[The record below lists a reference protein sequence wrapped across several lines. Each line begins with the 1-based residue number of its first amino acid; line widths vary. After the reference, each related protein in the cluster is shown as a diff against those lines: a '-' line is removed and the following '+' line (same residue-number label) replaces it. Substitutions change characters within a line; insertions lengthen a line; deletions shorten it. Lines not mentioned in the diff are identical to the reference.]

1 MIATVGL
8 LFVTAYSAPLT
19 RVHIDSNA
27 ISHTPQLIYVRDDS
41 TAGVDLDISGQ
52 AVQYIL
58 QLEHHSGFG
67 AQITAALGRA
77 SADFVDRDIDISGIL
92 YGGQARI
99 YAEVLTIPTSARP
112 HALTSFVNFRA
123 VHVNADS
130 NRASLSQTA
139 LSAGAGFMA
148 EISLGQYVSVL
159 PYAWFSPSLMFDKD
173 VRVAG
178 GERVD
183 FHDGPSL
190 NRPMRAGLDV
200 WIYPSG
206 VASNDH
212 FALSAIV
219 SLIDRTG
226 NRGQETAFVLGYTF

>member
-1 MIATVGL
+1 MIATLGL
-8 LFVTAYSAPLT
+8 LCVAAYSAPLT

-27 ISHTPQLIYVRDDS
+27 ISHTPQLVYVRDDS
-41 TAGVDLDISGQ
+41 TAGVNVDISGQ
-52 AVQYIL
+52 ALQYIL
-58 QLEHHSGFG
+58 QLEHHKGFG
-67 AQITAALGRA
+67 AQLTGSLGRA
-77 SADFVDRDIDISGIL
+77 SADIVDRDFDISGIL
-92 YGGQARI
+92 YGGQARV

-112 HALTSFVNFRA
+112 HALTAFVNFRA
-123 VHVNADS
+123 VHVSADS

-139 LSAGAGFMA
+139 LGAGAGFMA
-148 EISLGQYVSVL
+148 EISLCAHVSVL

-173 VRVAG
+173 VRFTG

-200 WIYPSG
+200 WIYPRG
-206 VASNDH
+206 VASSDH
-212 FALSAIV
+212 FALSAIA